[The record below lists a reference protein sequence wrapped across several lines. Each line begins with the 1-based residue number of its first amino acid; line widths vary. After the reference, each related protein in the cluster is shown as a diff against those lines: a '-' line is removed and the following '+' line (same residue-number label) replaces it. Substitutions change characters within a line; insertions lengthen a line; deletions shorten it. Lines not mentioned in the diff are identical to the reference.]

1 MAQST
6 VRVKPFIL
14 IALGLSWL
22 ALVANLLVASVS
34 FAALIKQ
41 ATGFV
46 LATPAWLPAWAEQP
60 ASSAL
65 YLLLLLAG
73 IVPVAIGFKL
83 LLGRDSI
90 KST

>member
-34 FAALIKQ
+34 FAALIKRT
-41 ATGFV
+41 TGFV
-46 LATPAWLPAWAEQP
+46 LATSAWFPSWAEQP

-73 IVPVAIGFKL
+73 IFPVAIGFKL